1 MILNTSTLAIAVLVI
16 LVILAS
22 AIAFLRWLLST
33 IYAKGNLYDSLLYE
47 WMNKANIPN
56 WQALQQ
62 KAGLSS
68 VALWRLK
75 DGETTNSNFGELSQ
89 IATVLSIPIAE
100 LLEKLAS
107 LKNLELEA
115 RCLECTQLK
124 SQLQQVFQEKLALH
138 SEGWRLHQELQQQ
151 RLGRVLKLCGS
162 TSLVYRSCNDVNQI
176 SEKELFALPRLTKRS

>member
-1 MILNTSTLAIAVLVI
+1 MILNTSTLAIAFFVL

-68 VALWRLK
+68 IAL
-75 DGETTNSNFGELSQ
+75 
-89 IATVLSIPIAE
+89 
-100 LLEKLAS
+100 
-107 LKNLELEA
+107 
-115 RCLECTQLK
+115 
-124 SQLQQVFQEKLALH
+124 
-138 SEGWRLHQELQQQ
+138 
-151 RLGRVLKLCGS
+151 
-162 TSLVYRSCNDVNQI
+162 
-176 SEKELFALPRLTKRS
+176 

>member
-89 IATVLSIPIAE
+89 IATVLSIPIVE
-100 LLEKLAS
+100 LLEKLTP
-107 LKNLELEA
+107 LKTPELEA
-115 RCLECTQLK
+115 RRLECTQLK
-124 SQLQQVFQEKLALH
+124 SQLRQVF
-138 SEGWRLHQELQQQ
+138 
-151 RLGRVLKLCGS
+151 
-162 TSLVYRSCNDVNQI
+162 
-176 SEKELFALPRLTKRS
+176 